1 MNPRVRNV
9 RPLPN
14 YRLEIEF
21 ESAEIREFDL
31 TPYLE
36 RGVFRELKDIAY
48 FSRVQVS
55 MGSIQWP
62 HGQDLCP
69 DTLYEDS
76 HQRSKGSGIN
86 Y

>member
-21 ESAEIREFDL
+21 QNSEIREFDL

-36 RGVFRELKDIAY
+36 RGIFRELKDIEY
-48 FSRVQVS
+48 FSRVQVC

-76 HQRSKGSGIN
+76 QVIETV
-86 Y
+86 

>member
-1 MNPRVRNV
+1 MNPRVRKV

-14 YRLEIEF
+14 YGLEIEF
-21 ESAEIREFDL
+21 ENAEIREFDL

-36 RGVFRELKDIAY
+36 RGVFQELKDMGY

-62 HGQDLCP
+62 HAKDLCP

-76 HQRSKGSGIN
+76 QVIEIV
-86 Y
+86 